1 MAVYEI
7 HLKCQTIKFHKVTLE
22 NNPRN
27 RIPYAIIFTLRIS
40 GLPQKSIRENDT
52 FARAKARQF
61 AKSAKNIAPPP
72 ATSALR
78 RRAIGGS
85 RKKLRCGKL
94 KCKRDCQ

>member
-40 GLPQKSIRENDT
+40 GLPQKSIHENDT

-61 AKSAKNIAPPP
+61 AKSAKNIASPSRNFRFADAAPSADP
-72 ATSALR
+72 AKS
-78 RRAIGGS
+78 
-85 RKKLRCGKL
+85 CGAAS
-94 KCKRDCQ
+94 

>member
-61 AKSAKNIAPPP
+61 AKSAKNIASPSRNFRFADAAPSADP
-72 ATSALR
+72 AKS
-78 RRAIGGS
+78 
-85 RKKLRCGKL
+85 CGAAS
-94 KCKRDCQ
+94 